1 MRSWRSSRIA
11 PDRPSL
17 PVVSLPLAGRNIVVT
32 RPRAQAKELAAGI
45 EAAGG
50 NAILFPLLEIAPLP
64 DNAPLDAAVGRLD
77 EASLAIFI
85 SVNAVD
91 FSVAAIRARRS
102 WPSTLAVAAVGQGT
116 ARALRAEGFA
126 EVILPPT
133 QFDSEGLLALPEL
146 AASAVRGRLVL
157 LFKGEGGRDLL
168 AATLAERGGEVL
180 PVPCYKRLPP
190 VADSGM
196 LRELFATDRL
206 DAIVV
211 SSSEAM
217 RHLGKLLLDDVP
229 ADGCEIGRRL
239 LDQTLIVVPHPRIA
253 EEAAR
258 FCRRIQLTPPGDAGM
273 LAGLSAYNWPS
284 APSQKS

>member
-1 MRSWRSSRIA
+1 M
-11 PDRPSL
+11 
-17 PVVSLPLAGRNIVVT
+17 SLPLAGRSIVVT
-32 RPRAQAKELAAGI
+32 RPRAQAAELAAGI

-50 NAILFPLLEIAPLP
+50 TAVLFPLLEIAPLR
-64 DNAPLDAAVGRLD
+64 DSALLDAATARLD
-77 EASLAIFI
+77 DASLAVFI

-91 FSVAAIRARRS
+91 FSVPAILSNRS
-102 WPSTLAVAAVGQGT
+102 WPAALAVAAVGQGT
-116 ARALRAEGFA
+116 ARALRASGFA
-126 EVILPPT
+126 EVILPPA

-146 AASAVRGRLVL
+146 AAPTIQGRLVL

-168 AATLAERGGEVL
+168 AATLAERGAEVL

-190 VADSGM
+190 AADAGM
-196 LRELFATDRL
+196 LRELFAAGRL

-217 RHLGKLLLDDVP
+217 RHLGKLLLEDAVP
-229 ADGCEIGRRL
+229 ELRDTGRRL

-253 EEAAR
+253 GEAAR
-258 FCRRIQLTPPGDAGM
+258 FCRKIQLTPPGDAGM